1 MVSLTHEQNIICSQT
16 QLYNIVHGQAI
27 ICGQFFASH
36 VVGFSTNE
44 KEVKFA
50 LNDT

>member
-1 MVSLTHEQNIICSQT
+1 MSRILFAAKHSCTTLSRGR
-16 QLYNIVHGQAI
+16 LLFAGS
-27 ICGQFFASH
+27 FFAGH

>member
-16 QLYNIVHGQAI
+16 QLYNTEHGQAI

-36 VVGFSTNE
+36 VVGFCTNE
-44 KEVKFA
+44 KEVKFE